1 MTLIDEDI
9 PPSNSSEHGGTRSH
23 PAASYSRAARLH
35 APDLVHAQTARLDP
49 RSPAR
54 RDRDRILY
62 SPAFRRLS
70 DVTQVVAPTERYP
83 IHNRLT
89 HSLKVAQIG
98 RSLAE
103 TLLAEPGAAERAAAA
118 GGLDPDVVEA
128 AALAHDLGHPP
139 FGHVAERELDD
150 ILTRQHGLADGF
162 EGNAQS
168 FRVVTTLAVRH
179 EDVPGLDL
187 TRATLGAILKYPW
200 VRTGSGPAARKW
212 GAYASEAAQLAW
224 ARQGCPLPDDQP
236 TLEAAV
242 MDWADDVTYAVH
254 DVEDFFQAGLL
265 PLDRLVTDPAERDRF
280 LAAEVARLAGQGGP
294 GSQEGRTAF
303 SAADLETAFHGLM
316 AMVPI
321 SGPYRGV
328 RSDRAALRA
337 FASTLIDRFLAAT
350 SLPDD
355 PGGPG
360 GPLAIE
366 PRARMEVL
374 MLKGLTWYYVIASQA
389 LLSQRFGQRRLVRSV
404 FDMLLAASE
413 HPGDWPI
420 FPPIDQDTL
429 AALDPADRPARVR
442 LVADVIASMSEPQA
456 IDIHARLTGRAPG
469 LDPTVV
475 IP

>member
-1 MTLIDEDI
+1 MTVSKPADPHPQ
-9 PPSNSSEHGGTRSH
+9 PPYRTDRYHASPSQN
-23 PAASYSRAARLH
+23 AASSG
-35 APDLVHAQTARLDP
+35 DT

-103 TLLAEPGAAERAAAA
+103 TLLAAPGAGERAAAA

-150 ILTRQHGLADGF
+150 ILTGQHGLADGF

-200 VRTGSGPAARKW
+200 TRAASGPAARKW
-212 GAYASEAAQLAW
+212 GAYASEEGQLAW
-224 ARQGCPLPDDQP
+224 AREGCPLPPGQP

-254 DVEDFFQAGLL
+254 DVEDFFQAGLI

-280 LAAEVARLAGQGGP
+280 LAAEVARHA
-294 GSQEGRTAF
+294 GRTAF
-303 SAADLETAFHGLM
+303 SAADLVAAFHALM
-316 AMVPI
+316 ADVPI
-321 SGPYRGV
+321 SAPYRGV
-328 RSDRAALRA
+328 RADRAALRA

-350 SLPDD
+350 SLRDD
-355 PGGPG
+355 PAHPG

-404 FDMLLAASE
+404 FEMLLAASA

-429 AALDPADRPARVR
+429 ATLDPTDRPGRVR

>member
-1 MTLIDEDI
+1 
-9 PPSNSSEHGGTRSH
+9 
-23 PAASYSRAARLH
+23 
-35 APDLVHAQTARLDP
+35 
-49 RSPAR
+49 
-54 RDRDRILY
+54 
-62 SPAFRRLS
+62 
-70 DVTQVVAPTERYP
+70 
-83 IHNRLT
+83 
-89 HSLKVAQIG
+89 
-98 RSLAE
+98 
-103 TLLAEPGAAERAAAA
+103 
-118 GGLDPDVVEA
+118 
-128 AALAHDLGHPP
+128 P

-150 ILTRQHGLADGF
+150 ILTGQHGLADGF

-200 VRTGSGPAARKW
+200 TRAASGPAARKW
-212 GAYASEAAQLAW
+212 GAYTSEAGQLAW
-224 ARQGCPLPDDQP
+224 AREGCPLLPGQP

-254 DVEDFFQAGLL
+254 DVEDFFQAGLI

-280 LAAEVARLAGQGGP
+280 LAAEVSRLAGQGGP

-303 SAADLETAFHGLM
+303 SAADLEAAFHGLM

-321 SGPYRGV
+321 AAPYRGV
-328 RSDRAALRA
+328 RADRAALRA

-350 SLPDD
+350 SLRDD
-355 PGGPG
+355 PAHPA
-360 GPLAIE
+360 GPLVIE

-404 FDMLLAASE
+404 FEMLLAASD

-420 FPPIDQDTL
+420 FPPIDQDTV
-429 AALDPADRPARVR
+429 AGLDPADHPGRIR
-442 LVADVIASMSEPQA
+442 LVADVSASMSEPQA

-469 LDPTVV
+469 LDPTIV